1 MDVCMSA
8 KCGYELPYYTV
19 HHMQCMDFAEFQK
32 TCLERAHDSIE
43 HMKHKSPNP
52 SCEVD
57 SRKHRALAIL
67 FPYFEMHFTNM

>member
-1 MDVCMSA
+1 MGMS
-8 KCGYELPYYTV
+8 CHTIQYTI
-19 HHMQCMDFAEFQK
+19 CNGMDFAEFQK